1 MVSNNFKYKSH
12 VDLNDFLKINPMLG
26 IIFFYFVGY
35 AKKNK
40 LPVLVTSISDD
51 APNRK
56 SDTHKTFR
64 AIDISSKKWNDFHI
78 NRIVYR
84 INSMYRDFGT
94 GPKNKI
100 KRAIIHHD
108 SGTGNHFHI
117 QVNRL
122 AQIED

>member
-1 MVSNNFKYKSH
+1 MASNNFNYKSH
-12 VDLNDFLKINPMLG
+12 VDLNDFLKINPVLG

-94 GPKNKI
+94 GPKNKV

-117 QVNRL
+117 QVNRF

>member
-1 MVSNNFKYKSH
+1 MASNNFKYKSH

-108 SGTGNHFHI
+108 SGTGKHFHL
-117 QVNRL
+117 QTHRN